1 MLNFIT
7 RALQQEG
14 PSFACFGQLIEET
27 QELFGLF
34 NSCSVTHVRR
44 KGNSLAHNLARH
56 ARHVSGLL
64 IWMEKVPP
72 QLNNVLITDYG

>member
-7 RALQQEG
+7 RALQREG
-14 PSFACFGQLIEET
+14 PSFACFGQLIEDT
-27 QELFGLF
+27 QDLFGLF

-44 KGNSLAHNLARH
+44 KGNFLAHNLARH
-56 ARHVSGLL
+56 GRHISGLL

-72 QLNNVLITDYG
+72 QLNNVLIADYG